1 MSAFWPGNMRGLQL
15 RIPVLLLLMLW
26 LSSLSTTV
34 FCQDNEDG
42 NTDSEAV
49 PPEEE
54 EFEETATDTT
64 TTELDGSLA
73 TSPSSSVDPGLV
85 SADDFEKLGSGD
97 DEKKSP
103 YFDPNEETS
112 FTNTYSEQ
120 TDSTFTSDE
129 ENGLNLTTILI
140 PVVVGVLIISII
152 VCGVIANR
160 KWSQKAT
167 NKQSVTDDPFL
178 DGTSTEKVPMPMFE
192 EDVPSVLE
200 LEMDE
205 LDQWIK
211 KDIVVGGPAESL
223 NQV

>member
-1 MSAFWPGNMRGLQL
+1 SNFVHFLYFLLSCCTKGYLGQYIWENIVLSKPLTFRVIDQNQQKSCFWLYVGL
-15 RIPVLLLLMLW
+15 ICCCAP
-26 LSSLSTTV
+26 
-34 FCQDNEDG
+34 
-42 NTDSEAV
+42 A
-49 PPEEE
+49 
-54 EFEETATDTT
+54 
-64 TTELDGSLA
+64 
-73 TSPSSSVDPGLV
+73 
-85 SADDFEKLGSGD
+85 
-97 DEKKSP
+97 
-103 YFDPNEETS
+103 ETS

-167 NKQSVTDDPFL
+167 NKLLMSVLHPVF
-178 DGTSTEKVPMPMFE
+178 SRPMFE

-211 KDIVVGGPAESL
+211 KDSE
-223 NQV
+223 

>member
-85 SADDFEKLGSGD
+85 S
-97 DEKKSP
+97 
-103 YFDPNEETS
+103 ETS

-211 KDIVVGGPAESL
+211 KDIVVVGGPAESL

>member
-85 SADDFEKLGSGD
+85 SDDFEKLGSGD

-211 KDIVVGGPAESL
+211 KDIVVVGGPAESL